1 MIRQS
6 HGPPHVCYKA
16 PHGLGDI
23 YQYCSWRLPMIDPP
37 RILEYEGDVPT
48 SSSNSAYYAVTL
60 LLLCILLCLIHLVC
74 LRMPRLI
81 RRRFIVLHF
90 PTSLWLSFLRFP
102 SWSWGRRNRGEASTL
117 SVLDETVGPP
127 SIPQTA
133 RAGRSCC
140 ISPSPAAPRSAAR
153 AQAIAMLASTA
164 RMTKQDHG
172 KYKTS
177 RRHDNQWRKKPPS
190 HQPKVI
196 GIMHS

>member
-1 MIRQS
+1 MK
-6 HGPPHVCYKA
+6 GMCPHPLLIPLTTPSLFYCCAFCYA
-16 PHGLGDI
+16 
-23 YQYCSWRLPMIDPP
+23 SF
-37 RILEYEGDVPT
+37 ILFVFECPV
-48 SSSNSAYYAVTL
+48 SSVVG
-60 LLLCILLCLIHLVC
+60 IG
-74 LRMPRLI
+74 
-81 RRRFIVLHF
+81 LHF
-90 PTSLWLSFLRFP
+90 PASLWLSFLRFP
-102 SWSWGRRNRGEASTL
+102 SWSWGRRNRGEAATL

-196 GIMHS
+196 GIMHSWICI